1 MDGVNMDELM
11 DIISS
16 SLDSSVMG
24 EILNINSAEGDIVKI
39 LVEQE
44 VVMKIKINSKEAN
57 LSISVPLSLASTCV
71 RLIPSKEISK
81 EDKK

>member
-1 MDGVNMDELM
+1 
-11 DIISS
+11 
-16 SLDSSVMG
+16 
-24 EILNINSAEGDIVKI
+24 
-39 LVEQE
+39 
-44 VVMKIKINSKEAN
+44 MKIKINSKEAN